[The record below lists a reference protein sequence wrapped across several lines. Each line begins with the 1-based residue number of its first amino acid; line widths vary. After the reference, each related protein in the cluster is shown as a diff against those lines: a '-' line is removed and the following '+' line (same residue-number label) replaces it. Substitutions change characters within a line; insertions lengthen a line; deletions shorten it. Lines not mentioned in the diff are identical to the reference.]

1 MARLIHHTIA
11 EQDLQRSLEEKA
23 HSQHLQPLADLQVQN
38 LNEQILIEK
47 TDRFIILVF
56 LAIFFIVLALN
67 RLCTHLQVLS
77 ILEDSLPRLSFPELE
92 DAVVLVVCCA
102 LCFVFVQLLGVLCC
116 AVEWLDRMV
125 LDTGVRERSWRRVV
139 FGFGVGVKRWVWVGE
154 VVWRRVGGFV
164 DGKGE
169 GEGGIW
175 IMLKVVAAMTRG
187 VGV

>member
-139 FGFGVGVKRWVWVGE
+139 FGFGRGWRDGCGLGRWF
-154 VVWRRVGGFV
+154 GG
-164 DGKGE
+164 GLGGLWMGRERERE
-169 GEGGIW
+169 GFGSC
-175 IMLKVVAAMTRG
+175 
-187 VGV
+187 